1 MQIRKFTAPD
11 MAQALRAVR
20 EEMGPDAVVLSSRE
34 VREKEGIF
42 GFLSAPSVEVT
53 VAADSPVVTTPDVPA
68 YSAATVFQSPQ
79 AASRPPWMGGPG
91 AGALSRPSSAGPD
104 RGEFDAVLDEMVQ
117 QPDVRGLAVESVYEE
132 LREIKESITALRVK
146 VASAGRTD
154 DSPLYDELRG
164 VKEGLSLLR
173 VKMAT
178 HSAGR
183 SDDAAIHEGL
193 QTILESV
200 GSLRLKIGGLATP
213 SSEIYDALQGLGE
226 SIAAI
231 SKREATR
238 KADLPSNS
246 PVYDEL
252 RAVREAVHTMT
263 LKALTTPERK
273 IDLPADAPI
282 YDDLR
287 AIRGAIA
294 TLTQQMSSLSDR
306 PEPPVSL
313 PTDSPIYGELGAVRG
328 AIQALTEQIS
338 SLAGRSEPPVNL
350 PIDSPIYHELSAIKA
365 ALSAL
370 PAREIVTVEGSGG
383 ASDDLVYDAL
393 NDLQT
398 AMRGLQERQESARQE
413 AQAARPDPFYNELA
427 EIKSILSALS
437 AREVVPVEAS
447 SRAADALVYNA
458 LNELQTAMRGLQER
472 QESARQEAQAARPA
486 PLDRGIFEEVKASV
500 GHLVSRFSNLG
511 EAAEAQGI
519 QATEQMTDLRKQ
531 VDAAVGTLRLLISE
545 SATERQFQSSV
556 EAQSVAQSVAQQ
568 TARVIEATDLRQ
580 AEMAEAISALR
591 SEMAQ
596 EMVQLRRAVSD
607 GMAQVPPQ
615 PTAEMS
621 VPEALLSE
629 MREIRAAIAALQTSP
644 SGEEAAPTALPI
656 EIYEEFN
663 TLKGEIGGLQASIAA
678 MADQRLAVVQR
689 THEEMRDM
697 RETLAG
703 QQYRNELAT
712 LRPFLTGLFDRLLAG
727 GIDQQTAIDLFRTMK
742 GSVSRDDLWKD
753 EAVRRGLKSAVAER
767 VHVAE
772 PPVEDSVTRIVFLV
786 GSRGVGKSFTLA
798 KMATGSA
805 GRKVSVVSMDAE
817 GAETLRTGLGRG
829 AFPDEV
835 GVAEAG
841 LNQAVALRGEGEL
854 ILVEAREG
862 EIDPARLSALRE
874 LSGVA
879 VEVHLVLS
887 AAATASEM
895 AQSIERYGSLSIDR
909 LLFTRLDE
917 AKIFGPLFNA
927 MKESGK
933 PLSYLTM
940 GVRVPEDLEVATPGR
955 IAELLV
961 DREMTVDLTEGLAP
975 GESTMGVGT
984 TRVISVTSGKGGVG
998 KTNVVANLAMAFSNL
1013 GKRVLVVDADL
1024 GLGNLDIL
1032 FGVVPQFT
1040 LEHVLAGQKT
1050 IDEVLVRGPGH
1061 IRILPT
1067 SSGAAHLGDLT
1078 SEQKLTLLNA
1088 LDRLEG
1094 EADVFL
1100 IDTGAGIGSTVLYFN
1115 TAAQEILLVV
1125 TPEPTSIADAYAM
1138 MKVLS
1143 KKHGETHFNLIV
1155 NMVKSDAEAQE
1166 VVRKLSLV
1174 AEQFLG
1180 VSINVIGTVPMD
1192 DYLRMS
1198 VHKQRAVVDLYP
1210 NAKSSAQFVQMARKI
1225 LQQPIRDPVRANTKY
1240 VWRRLLSKTGTSV

>member
-42 GFLSAPSVEVT
+42 GFLSAPSVEVM
-53 VAADSPVVTTPDVPA
+53 VAADSPVVTTPAAPA

-79 AASRPPWMGGPG
+79 AASASHRPWMGGQDM
-91 AGALSRPSSAGPD
+91 SRSPSVGPSD
-104 RGEFDAVLDEMVQ
+104 RGAFDAVLDEMVQ
-117 QPDVRGLAVESVYEE
+117 QPDVRGLAVETVYEE

-146 VASAGRTD
+146 VASASRTD

-164 VKEGLSLLR
+164 VKEGLNLLR

-178 HSAGR
+178 RSAGR

-200 GSLRLKIGGLATP
+200 GSLRLKVGGLATP
-213 SSEIYDALQGLGE
+213 SSEIYEALQGLGE
-226 SIAAI
+226 SVAAMA
-231 SKREATR
+231 KKEATR

-252 RAVREAVHTMT
+252 RAVREAVHTLT

-273 IDLPADAPI
+273 IELPADAPI
-282 YDDLR
+282 YDELR
-287 AIRGAIA
+287 AVRGAIQS
-294 TLTQQMSSLSDR
+294 LTQQMSSLSSR
-306 PEPPVSL
+306 SEPPVVL
-313 PTDSPIYGELGAVRG
+313 PLDSPIYDELGAVRSAIQALTQQMSSISNRSEPPVHLPIDSPIYGELG
-328 AIQALTEQIS
+328 
-338 SLAGRSEPPVNL
+338 
-350 PIDSPIYHELSAIKA
+350 AIKA

-398 AMRGLQERQESARQE
+398 AMRGLQERQEVV
-413 AQAARPDPFYNELA
+413 AARSD
-427 EIKSILSALS
+427 
-437 AREVVPVEAS
+437 
-447 SRAADALVYNA
+447 
-458 LNELQTAMRGLQER
+458 
-472 QESARQEAQAARPA
+472 
-486 PLDRGIFEEVKASV
+486 PLDRGMAEEVRTSL
-500 GHLVSRFSNLG
+500 GNLVSRFSNMG
-511 EAAEAQGI
+511 DAAEAQRI
-519 QATEQMTDLRKQ
+519 QATAQMTDLRKQ
-531 VDAAVGTLRLLISE
+531 VDAAVGVLRALISGSATEETARQFQANVEAQGIRTTAEMADLRKQVDAATGTLRDLISE
-545 SATERQFQSSV
+545 SATETARQFQASV
-556 EAQSVAQSVAQQ
+556 GAESVAQQ
-568 TARVIEATDLRQ
+568 TAGMIEASDLRH
-580 AEMAEAISALR
+580 AELAESISALR
-591 SEMAQ
+591 SEMTQ
-596 EMVQLRRAVSD
+596 MRRAVSD
-607 GMAQVPPQ
+607 GMAQIPP
-615 PTAEMS
+615 PATEMAA
-621 VPEALLSE
+621 PEALLSE
-629 MREIRAAIAALQTSP
+629 MREMRAAISAIQTSP
-644 SGEEAAPTALPI
+644 PGGEAAPTALPI
-656 EIYEEFN
+656 ELYEEFN
-663 TLKGEIGGLQASIAA
+663 TLKGDIGALQASIAA

-727 GIDQQTAIDLFRTMK
+727 GIDQQTAIDLFRAMK

-753 EAVRRGLKSAVAER
+753 EAVRRGLKSAVAAR
-767 VHVAE
+767 VQVVE
-772 PPVEDSVTRIVFLV
+772 PPVEEATIRIVFLV
-786 GSRGVGKSFTLA
+786 GPRGVGKSFTLA
-798 KMATGSA
+798 KMATGPA
-805 GRKVSVVSMDAE
+805 ARKVSVVSMDVA
-817 GAETLRTGLGRG
+817 GAETLRAALGRG
-829 AFPDEV
+829 SFSGEV
-835 GVAEAG
+835 GIADAG
-841 LNQAVALRGEGEL
+841 LNQALALREEGEL
-854 ILVEAREG
+854 ILVEAQEG
-862 EIDPARLSALRE
+862 GVDPARVSALRE
-874 LSGVA
+874 LSGVT

-887 AAATASEM
+887 AASPASEM
-895 AQSIERYGSLSIDR
+895 AQWIARCESLSVDR

-917 AKIFGPLFNA
+917 AKVFGPLFNA
-927 MKESGK
+927 MKESGR
-933 PLSYLTM
+933 PLSYLAM
-940 GVRVPEDLEVATPGR
+940 GVRVPEDLEVATPVR

-961 DREMTVDLTEGLAP
+961 DREMTIDLTEGLATQESAP
-975 GESTMGVGT
+975 GAGS

-1013 GKRVLVVDADL
+1013 GKRVIVVDADL

-1040 LEHVLAGQKT
+1040 LEHVLAGQKEIT
-1050 IDEVLVRGPGH
+1050 DVLVRGPGN

-1078 SEQKLTLLNA
+1078 SEQKVTLLNA

-1143 KKHGETHFNLIV
+1143 KRHGETCFNLVV
-1155 NMVKSDAEAQE
+1155 NMVKNDAEVQE

-1180 VSINVIGTVPMD
+1180 VSVNVIGSVPLD

-1225 LQQPIRDPVRANTKY
+1225 LQKPIRDPVRANTQY
-1240 VWRRLLSKTGTSV
+1240 VWRRLLSKTGSVV